1 MLTLK
6 PEVFNIST
14 IAQLIP
20 LHNNYILQSNEN
32 EHVTPQEKSEENS
45 LLDAI
50 LTTSVMQHTRNFLIQ
65 KGKIGKDPKEFRDLL
80 KQIWF
85 NMYSR
90 GGGKIGSSGF
100 EHVFLVEIKNG
111 TLSGL
116 HNWLYFNMQ
125 ELANKANY
133 LGYMKK
139 IDLNNV
145 RKRSN

>member
-1 MLTLK
+1 M
-6 PEVFNIST
+6 FNIST
-14 IAQLIP
+14 VSLLVP
-20 LHNNYILQSNEN
+20 LHNNYVLKSNEN
-32 EHVTPQEKSEENS
+32 EHVTPQEKSEENN

-50 LTTSVMQHTRNFLIQ
+50 LATSVLQHTRNFLIQ

-100 EHVFLVEIKNG
+100 EHVFLAEIKNG
-111 TLSGL
+111 QLSGL
-116 HNWLYFNMQ
+116 HNWLYFNIQ

-133 LGYMKK
+133 LGYLKK
-139 IDLNNV
+139 IDLNDV
-145 RKRSN
+145 RILH